1 MFQYRTTIMTALL
14 TLDAICIG
22 LVLSAGLGDPLNLRA
37 LPIGDG
43 KVSDAARV
51 GYVYGCRDGPGAVPG
66 GAGGAFRDGPWIKSD
81 GSFDVTAKAVVD
93 GGVLWKDHRFAVT
106 QANSAAPSSVS
117 RITGNGLPGHATG
130 TFPVASSD
138 DAYQYDRNP
147 NRIRAQTLDW
157 ALPAN
162 PTVAARPSCL
172 GGGAIGVLLTG
183 SVIYDALDAGGRDAV
198 AHEVQDACQGHPDP
212 SGAYHYHSLTSC
224 LEGAANTPSK
234 LIGYAL
240 DGFGIYGPR
249 DETGKLLT
257 NADLDE
263 CHGRSSP
270 VLWSGK
276 LTVMYHYVAT
286 YEFPYTLGCFRGV
299 PISVSKRR

>member
-1 MFQYRTTIMTALL
+1 MRLNHRTVIITTLL

-22 LVLSAGLGDPLNLRA
+22 LALSAGLGDPLNLRA
-37 LPIGDG
+37 LPVGDG
-43 KVSDAARV
+43 KVSDAPKI
-51 GYVYGCRDGPGAVPG
+51 GYVYGCQGGPGAIL
-66 GAGGAFRDGPWIKSD
+66 GGAFRDGPWIKSD
-81 GSFDVTAKAVVD
+81 GSFDLTAKVVVD
-93 GGVLWKDHRFAVT
+93 GNVLWKDHRFAVT
-106 QANSAAPSSVS
+106 RADFTASSPVS
-117 RITGNGLPGHATG
+117 RVTGNGLPDHATG

-138 DAYQYDRNP
+138 DAYRYDRNP

-157 ALPAN
+157 ALPAT

-183 SVIYDALDAGGRDAV
+183 SVIYNALDAGGRDAV

-212 SGAYHYHSLTSC
+212 SGTYHYHALTSC
-224 LEGAANTPSK
+224 LEGATNTPSK

-263 CHGRSSP
+263 CHGRSSQ
-270 VLWSGK
+270 VLWNGK
-276 LTVMYHYVAT
+276 PVVMYHYVAT
-286 YEFPYTLGCFRGV
+286 YEYPYTLGCFRGV
-299 PISVSKRR
+299 PISGSRGR